1 MIWHV
6 AVQLPAEAVIVTEP
20 ELVATTM
27 PFFTVAMF
35 GSLLAQETRSSG
47 AFAGCM
53 VAVSVSESPIC
64 ISARSLSSLR
74 LLTSMASFVTV
85 IVQSAERLPALT
97 VILALPSVTPVTT
110 PSFTVATAALLLDQV
125 SVSSVS
131 SCPLAS
137 STVALSVRVSCGA
150 ISADS

>member
-1 MIWHV
+1 M
-6 AVQLPAEAVIVTEP
+6 
-20 ELVATTM
+20 
-27 PFFTVAMF
+27 
-35 GSLLAQETRSSG
+35 
-47 AFAGCM
+47 
-53 VAVSVSESPIC
+53 
-64 ISARSLSSLR
+64 
-74 LLTSMASFVTV
+74 
-85 IVQSAERLPALT
+85 
-97 VILALPSVTPVTT
+97 ILALPSVTPVTT